1 MELFLLTAIFAPL
14 FGAALTLAWGARLR
28 DKIGYFAA
36 FFPLLSF
43 GLLLYVGLELQ
54 SAQARSVFYIPWIP
68 AFDVSLSLIV
78 DGFAL
83 FFALLVSGMGVLTYV
98 YAAGYMSSKYPER
111 PRFYAY
117 LLIFTSAMLGATLAG
132 NLLALFVFWELTGV
146 ASFLL
151 IGYQYETEK
160 GRKGARMALI
170 VTFVAGLFL
179 LAGLILL
186 GGISGS
192 YELAALFAL
201 DLRELAGERG
211 HLFNAALIFILI
223 GAAGKSAQFPL
234 HFWLPNAMAAPAP
247 VSAYLHSAT
256 MVKLGVFLVGRLFP
270 LYADE
275 RWFGDLLVAL
285 GFTTFVVGALAAFL
299 AHEIKAIL
307 AFSTVAQLGV
317 LIGVYGLAPAE
328 GARYDLMHVLS
339 HALYKGALFMIA
351 GLVEKLGGRT
361 DLRSA
366 GSAGAKHPL
375 LLALALPPLLSMAS
389 VPGLLGFLSK
399 EYALKDAL
407 KLYGE
412 NPAIGGFAVGAI
424 FLGSVLTVA
433 FTARFVYEFYF
444 RAPDAPDAPESKAD
458 GAAAPVAIRLAPH
471 ARAATFFA
479 PGVLSVAVL
488 VLGVWPAPLNP
499 GLKLLSVPGMT
510 APEFAEVALW
520 QGVKTELVLSAAALL
535 LGVALALA
543 VRTRIHRF
551 VAPAWFGLDR
561 VFESGMK
568 AAPRLAAWITRALAA
583 DRPTLYL
590 PIILTFAAAVLGVI
604 LWPAL
609 APQFEDAARLGAS
622 DAPMELALAWFTAAL
637 ASVFVF
643 AVALLRRWTSQIIA
657 LSVIGFL
664 TTFYFVLY
672 RAPDLALTQLLIETA
687 TLLLVLLLLARFP
700 EHVAAGQAAAP
711 GSRGGVAFRA
721 SLALFVGAIAFTLF
735 LAGAGERAPDSA
747 GEYYLQNSLSLAAA
761 GNAVNAI
768 LIDFRGFDTLFEV
781 AVFLTAGLG
790 SLGLLMRYR
799 RPGERRP
806 LDGAQPGAP
815 AEPAA
820 AHSVGNARIASPIY
834 RAAAALLFFPILMF
848 SLYLLLRGHNY
859 PGGGFIAGLLSAVAL
874 ILLSFARGLEQFHRI
889 LPFDPMRLASVGLL
903 LTAVVSLA
911 PVFSGAPFLKHWNGY
926 VDLPAL
932 GKTFLGTPLL
942 FDIGVYLAVL
952 GAVVKILFT
961 LAKSVSGLTALV
973 LEEERLY
980 AAVHETH
987 IEAGAGD
994 AKAGL
999 EIPAPPGAPG
1009 ASDRAG
1015 GGAGA

>member
-14 FGAALTLAWGARLR
+14 LGAALTLAWGARLR
-28 DKIGYFAA
+28 EAVGYFAA
-36 FFPLLSF
+36 LFPLLSF
-43 GLLLYVGLELQ
+43 GLLLYVGAALQ
-54 SAQARSVFYIPWIP
+54 SPQDRTVFYIPWIP
-68 AFDVSLSLIV
+68 AFGVSLSLIV

-83 FFALLVSGMGVLTYV
+83 FFALLVSGMGALTYI
-98 YAAGYMSSKYPER
+98 YAAGYMTSKYPER

-151 IGYQYETEK
+151 IGFQYETEK

-186 GGISGS
+186 AGLAGS
-192 YELAALFAL
+192 YELAALFAM
-201 DLRELAGERG
+201 DLRELAGDRG
-211 HLFNAALIFILI
+211 LVLNTALVFILI

-270 LYADE
+270 IYQDE
-275 RWFGDLLVAL
+275 RWFSDLLVAL
-285 GFTTFVVGALAAFL
+285 GFATFVVGALAAFL

-328 GARYDLMHVLS
+328 GARYDLMHILS

-407 KLYGE
+407 ARSVD
-412 NPAIGGFAVGAI
+412 NPWVGGFAVGAI

-444 RAPDAPDAPESKAD
+444 RAPQPAESQSAD
-458 GAAAPVAIRLAPH
+458 GAKKLAPH
-471 ARAATFFA
+471 ARAAVFFA
-479 PGVLSVAVL
+479 PGALSLAVI
-488 VLGVWPAPLNP
+488 VLGAWPTPVNL
-499 GLKLLSVPGMT
+499 GLHWLSVPDMT
-510 APEFAEVALW
+510 APAFAPLALW
-520 QGVKTELVLSAAALL
+520 QGFKIELLLSLLALA

-543 VRTRIHRF
+543 VRTRIDRA

-561 VFESGMK
+561 VFEALMD
-568 AAPRLAAWITRALAA
+568 ATPRAGAWITRALAA

-590 PIILTFAAAVLGVI
+590 PIILSFAAGLLGVI
-604 LWPAL
+604 LWPDL
-609 APQFEDAARLGAS
+609 PPQFEAAAMLGAS
-622 DAPMELALAWFTAAL
+622 AAPIELALAWFTVAL

-672 RAPDLALTQLLIETA
+672 RAPDLALTQILIETA

-700 EHVAAGQAAAP
+700 ERVAASEREAQR
-711 GSRGGVAFRA
+711 SRGGVVFRA
-721 SLALFVGAIAFTLF
+721 ALALLVGAITFTLF
-735 LAGAGERAPDSA
+735 LASA
-747 GEYYLQNSLSLAAA
+747 GARGAESAGDYYLENSLSLAAA

-799 RPGERRP
+799 RPGERRARI
-806 LDGAQPGAP
+806 DAP
-815 AEPAA
+815 ALAPAGREAPPAA
-820 AHSVGNARIASPIY
+820 VNARIASPIY

-848 SLYLLLRGHNY
+848 SLYLLLRGHNF

-889 LPFDPMRLASVGLL
+889 LPFDPMRLAAVGLL
-903 LTAVVSLA
+903 LTAAVSLA
-911 PVFSGAPFLKHWNGY
+911 PVFLGAPFLKHWNGY

-932 GKTFLGTPLL
+932 GKTFVGTPLI
-942 FDIGVYLAVL
+942 FDVGVYLAVL

-961 LAKSVSGLTALV
+961 LAKSVGGLTALV

-987 IEAGAGD
+987 IEAVVVD
-994 AKAGL
+994 AS
-999 EIPAPPGAPG
+999 PAPETDSPATAASSGAQ
-1009 ASDRAG
+1009 RADAGRG
-1015 GGAGA
+1015 GGESA

>member
-1 MELFLLTAIFAPL
+1 MELSLLIAIFAPL
-14 FGAALTLAWGARLR
+14 LGAALTLAWGARLR
-28 DKIGYFAA
+28 DAIGYFAA
-36 FFPLLSF
+36 LFPLVSF
-43 GLLLYVGLELQ
+43 ALLAYVGFELQ

-68 AFDVSLSLIV
+68 AFGLSLSLIV
-78 DGFAL
+78 DGFSL
-83 FFALLVSGMGVLTYV
+83 FFALLVSGMGALTYV
-98 YAAGYMSSKYPER
+98 YAAGYMGAQYAER

-117 LLIFTSAMLGATLAG
+117 LLIFTSAMLGAVLAG

-151 IGYQYETEK
+151 IGFQYETEK

-179 LAGLILL
+179 LTGLIVL
-186 GGISGS
+186 GGLAGS
-192 YELAALFAL
+192 YELTALFAL

-211 HLFNAALIFILI
+211 VLLNAALVCILI

-256 MVKLGVFLVGRLFP
+256 MVKLGVFLIGRLFP
-270 LYADE
+270 IYEDE
-275 RWFGDLLVAL
+275 RWFSDALVAL
-285 GFTTFVVGALAAFL
+285 GFTTFLIGALAAFL

-307 AFSTVAQLGV
+307 AYSTVAQLGV
-317 LIGVYGLAPAE
+317 LIGMYGLAPAD
-328 GARYDLMHVLS
+328 GPRYDLLHILS

-351 GLVEKLGGRT
+351 GLMEKLGGRT
-361 DLRSA
+361 DLRE
-366 GSAGAKHPL
+366 AGAAGARHPL
-375 LLALALPPLLSMAS
+375 LLALTLPPLLSMAS

-407 KLYGE
+407 AKFHE
-412 NPAIGGFAVGAI
+412 DSSIGAFAVGAI
-424 FLGSVLTVA
+424 WLGSVLTVA

-444 RAPDAPDAPESKAD
+444 RPPESDSAGVD
-458 GAAAPVAIRLAPH
+458 AAPGAKKLAPL
-471 ARAATFFA
+471 ARAALFFA
-479 PGVLSVAVL
+479 PGVLSLAV
-488 VLGVWPAPLNP
+488 VVGGVWTAPLNQ
-499 GLKLLSVPGMT
+499 GLQIFSVPDMT
-510 APEFAEVALW
+510 APAFADVVLW
-520 QGVKTELVLSAAALL
+520 QGFKTELLLSLAALGA
-535 LGVALALA
+535 GVGLAFA
-543 VRTRIHRF
+543 VRRWIGRAA
-551 VAPAWFGLDR
+551 APAWFDLARAYER
-561 VFESGMK
+561 VMD
-568 AAPRLAAWITRALAA
+568 ATPRAAAWITRALAA

-590 PIILTFAAAVLGVI
+590 PIILSFAAGLLGVI

-609 APQFEDAARLGAS
+609 QPRLEAVALLGAS
-622 DAPMELALAWFTAAL
+622 GAPIELTLAWFTVAL
-637 ASVFVF
+637 ASVFVL

-672 RAPDLALTQLLIETA
+672 RAPDLALTQILIETA

-700 EHVAAGQAAAP
+700 ERVAESERAAP
-711 GSRGGVAFRA
+711 RNRGGAAFRA
-721 SLALFVGAIAFTLF
+721 TLALLVGAITFTLF
-735 LAGAGERAPDSA
+735 VAGAGERAAESA
-747 GEYYLQNSLSLAAA
+747 GDYYLQNSLSQAAA

-799 RPGERRP
+799 RPDEKRSQDRAP
-806 LDGAQPGAP
+806 TMSPGAREAPP
-815 AEPAA
+815 AGE
-820 AHSVGNARIASPIY
+820 SARIASPIY

-889 LPFDPMRLASVGLL
+889 LPFDPMRLAAVGLV
-903 LTAVVSLA
+903 LTAAVSVA
-911 PVFSGAPFLKHWNGY
+911 PVFFGEAFLKHWNGY
-926 VDLPAL
+926 VDAPGL
-932 GKTFLGTPLL
+932 GKIFVGTPLL
-942 FDIGVYLAVL
+942 FDVGVYLAVL

-961 LAKSVSGLTALV
+961 LAKSVRGLTALV
-973 LEEERLY
+973 LDEERLY

-987 IEAGAGD
+987 IEAAAD
-994 AKAGL
+994 AA
-999 EIPAPPGAPG
+999 APPGG
-1009 ASDRAG
+1009 RRADGRIG
-1015 GGAGA
+1015 GGESA

>member
-1 MELFLLTAIFAPL
+1 MEIFLLTAIFAPL
-14 FGAALTLAWGARLR
+14 CGAALTLAWGARLR
-28 DKIGYFAA
+28 DGIGYFAA
-36 FFPLLSF
+36 LFPLLSF

-68 AFDVSLSLIV
+68 AFDVSLSLIF

-83 FFALLVSGMGVLTYV
+83 FFGLLVSGMGVLTYL
-98 YAAGYMSSKYPER
+98 YAAGYMTSKYPER

-132 NLLALFVFWELTGV
+132 NLLSLFVFWELTGV

-179 LAGLILL
+179 LTGLILL
-186 GGISGS
+186 GGIAGT

-211 HLFNAALIFILI
+211 VLLNAALVCILI

-270 LYADE
+270 IYEDE
-275 RWFGDLLVAL
+275 RWFGDLLLAL
-285 GFTTFVVGALAAFL
+285 GFTTFVVGALAAFF

-307 AFSTVAQLGV
+307 AYSTVAQLGV

-328 GARYDLMHVLS
+328 GMRYDLMHILS

-407 KLYGE
+407 ARFAEDPWL
-412 NPAIGGFAVGAI
+412 GGYAVGAI
-424 FLGSVLTVA
+424 LLGSVLTVA
-433 FTARFVYEFYF
+433 FTARFIYEFYF
-444 RAPDAPDAPESKAD
+444 RAPDAPHAD
-458 GAAAPVAIRLAPH
+458 GDSSPGVKKLAPH
-471 ARAATFFA
+471 ARAAVFFA
-479 PGVLSVAVL
+479 PGLLSLAV
-488 VLGVWPAPLNP
+488 VVFGIWPAPVNLA
-499 GLKLLSVPGMT
+499 LQLMSVPGMT
-510 APEFAEVALW
+510 APEFAALALW
-520 QGVKTELVLSAAALL
+520 HGFKTELLLSLA
-535 LGVALALA
+535 ALALGGTLAFA
-543 VRTRIHRF
+543 VHSVIGRF
-551 VAPAWFGLDR
+551 AAPAWFGLDR
-561 VFESGMK
+561 LFESVMNATPRI
-568 AAPRLAAWITRALAA
+568 AAGVTRALAA
-583 DRPTLYL
+583 DRPTFFL
-590 PIILTFAAAVLGVI
+590 PIILSFAAGLLAVI

-609 APQFEDAARLGAS
+609 PPHFETAARLAVS
-622 DAPMELALAWFTAAL
+622 DAPLELALAWFTAAL
-637 ASVFVF
+637 ASVFVL

-700 EHVAAGQAAAP
+700 ERIAAGEAAAKR
-711 GSRGGVAFRA
+711 SRGGGVFRA
-721 SLALFVGAIAFTLF
+721 TLALIVGAITFALF
-735 LAGAGERAPDSA
+735 IAGVGERAADSA
-747 GEYYLQNSLSLAAA
+747 GDYYLENSLSLAAA

-806 LDGAQPGAP
+806 VDGALPVAP
-815 AEPAA
+815 AERETHPAD
-820 AHSVGNARIASPIY
+820 GNARIASPIY

-848 SLYLLLRGHNY
+848 SLYLLMRGHNY

-874 ILLSFARGLEQFHRI
+874 MLLSFARGLEQFHRI
-889 LPFDPMRLASVGLL
+889 LPFDPMRLAAVGLL
-903 LTAVVSLA
+903 LTAAVSFA
-911 PVFSGAPFLKHWNGY
+911 PVFLGAPFLKHWNGY
-926 VDLPAL
+926 VDLPGL
-932 GKTFLGTPLL
+932 GKTFVGTPLL

-961 LAKSVSGLTALV
+961 LAKSVGGLTALV

-987 IEAGAGD
+987 IEAPAFEAKIAGETPTAPAQKRAD
-994 AKAGL
+994 D
-999 EIPAPPGAPG
+999 PAP
-1009 ASDRAG
+1009 G
-1015 GGAGA
+1015 GENA